1 MLTGLSVRVIPRM
14 NIKAGLV
21 VEWTE
26 FGSCVVVGEPAFVA
40 DDYSLNGADELC
52 FLDIS
57 ASSSNRSLL
66 YNAIAKVAESCF
78 IPLTV
83 GGGVRKSSDVR
94 KLLSAGAD
102 KVVINSASATNLGF
116 ISECADKFGSQCVV
130 VSVDCKAVNGAWE
143 VYSHGGR
150 RPTGVDA
157 LEYVYKA
164 VKFGAS
170 EVLLTS
176 IDRAGLNSGYDLV
189 LLKTVS
195 DLVQVPVIA
204 SGGAGAFNHLVLAV
218 RDGGAA
224 AVSVASLL
232 HSGGCTLSQIKYYL
246 GKCGVLV
253 RDDYLRYG
261 LYDE

>member
-1 MLTGLSVRVIPRM
+1 MLTGSSVRIIPCV
-14 NIKAGLV
+14 NISAGLV
-21 VEWTE
+21 VRRTE
-26 FGSCVVVGEPAFVA
+26 FGGYAVVGEPAFVA
-40 DDYSLNGADELC
+40 NDYSLNGADELW
-52 FLDIS
+52 FLDTS
-57 ASSSNRSLL
+57 ASSSDRGLL
-66 YNAIAKVAESCF
+66 YNAVTEVAESCF

-83 GGGVRKSSDVR
+83 GGGVRKTEDVGS
-94 KLLSAGAD
+94 LLSAGAD
-102 KVVINSASATNLGF
+102 KVAINSASVANLGF

-130 VSVDCKAVNGAWE
+130 VSVDCKAVNGAWQ
-143 VYSHGGR
+143 VCFRGGGGS
-150 RPTGVDA
+150 TGVDA
-157 LEYVYKA
+157 LEYVCEA

-176 IDRAGLNSGYDLV
+176 VDSSGLGSGYDLV

-195 DLVQVPVIA
+195 GLVQVPVIA
-204 SGGAGAFNHLVLAV
+204 SGGAGALNHLVLAI

-224 AVSVASLL
+224 AVLVDSLL
-232 HSGGCTLSQIKYYL
+232 HKGNCTLSQIKYFF

>member
-1 MLTGLSVRVIPRM
+1 MLTGLSVRIIPCI
-14 NIKAGLV
+14 NISGGLV
-21 VEWTE
+21 VKETE
-26 FGSCVVVGEPAFVA
+26 FGGCGASEPALVA
-40 DDYSLNGADELC
+40 NDYNLNGADELC

-57 ASSSNRSLL
+57 APSSNRSLL

-83 GGGVRKSSDVR
+83 GGRVRKSKDVR
-94 KLLSAGAD
+94 RLLLAGAD
-102 KVVINSASATNLGF
+102 KVAINSASATNLGF

-143 VYSHGGR
+143 VYSHGGS

-157 LEYVYKA
+157 LEYVHKA
-164 VKFGAS
+164 VEFGAS

-176 IDRAGLNSGYDLV
+176 IDGDGLNSGYDLV

-204 SGGAGAFNHLVLAV
+204 SGGAGAFNHLVLAI

-224 AVSVASLL
+224 AVLVTSLL
-232 HSGGCTLSQIKYYL
+232 HKGNCTLSQIKYFL
-246 GKCGVLV
+246 GRCGVLV
-253 RDDYLRYG
+253 RADYLRYG

>member
-1 MLTGLSVRVIPRM
+1 MLTGLSVRIIPCMDIR
-14 NIKAGLV
+14 AGLV
-21 VEWTE
+21 VKGTE
-26 FGSCVVVGEPAFVA
+26 FGGLVVVGEPALVA
-40 DDYSLNGADELC
+40 NDYSLNGADELC

-66 YNAIAKVAESCF
+66 YNAVTKVAENCF

-83 GGGVRKSSDVR
+83 GGGVRKSKDVR

-102 KVVINSASATNLGF
+102 KVAVNSASATNLGF

-130 VSVDCKAVNGAWE
+130 ASVDCKAVNGAWE
-143 VYSHGGR
+143 VYSHGGS

-157 LEYVYKA
+157 LEYVCKA
-164 VKFGAS
+164 VEFGAG

-176 IDRAGLNSGYDLV
+176 IDRDGLSSGYDLV
-189 LLKTVS
+189 LLKTVC

-204 SGGAGAFNHLVLAV
+204 SGGAGALNHLVLAI

-224 AVSVASLL
+224 AVLVASLL
-232 HSGGCTLSQIKYYL
+232 HKGNCTLSQIKYFF